1 MKSTPTPR
9 AKRREWDDPAEIALL
24 KLLYPNRDTSEI
36 AEAMGRTTGS
46 IRGKADAL
54 GLRKSREW
62 LASTASGRLQ
72 KGCAYGVSTRFQKG
86 QQAWNAELRGDGPAS
101 PARRPSSNDGLCVK
115 RHQQRKD

>member
-9 AKRREWDDPAEIALL
+9 AKRRKWDDPAEIALL

-86 QQAWNAELRGDGPAS
+86 QQAWNAIAHRPVEAEGRNGSGEATGSAAGDSGK
-101 PARRPSSNDGLCVK
+101 G
-115 RHQQRKD
+115 